1 MPTYKVIAPGFHGD
15 KYYHP
20 EGKRQVLT
28 TDIPF
33 TGKKGKNPMP
43 SWVTDMP
50 KESAVLKKKREALE
64 KAQADLDA
72 EEAGPATPGT
82 AAALQQGVSTQ
93 EQVAVAS
100 SEGDGQETSFL
111 DKSKDSVVETL

>member
-1 MPTYKVIAPGFHGD
+1 MPTYKVIAPGFYDD

-28 TDIPF
+28 TDKPF
-33 TGKKGKNPMP
+33 TKKNKMP
-43 SWVTDMP
+43 SWVTKMP
-50 KESAVLKKKREALE
+50 KESAALKKKRETLE

-82 AAALQQGVSTQ
+82 AAAALQQGVSTQ

-100 SEGDGQETSFL
+100 SEGDSQEASFL
-111 DKSKDSVVETL
+111 DKPKDGVVETI

>member
-20 EGKRQVLT
+20 EGKRQVLI
-28 TDIPF
+28 TDKPF
-33 TGKKGKNPMP
+33 KKANMP
-43 SWVTDMP
+43 SWLSEMP
-50 KESAVLKKKREALE
+50 KESDALKKKREALE
-64 KAQADLDA
+64 QAQADLDA

-82 AAALQQGVSTQ
+82 AAAALQEGVSTQ

-100 SEGDGQETSFL
+100 SEGDSQEASFL
-111 DKSKDSVVETL
+111 DKPSDSVVETI